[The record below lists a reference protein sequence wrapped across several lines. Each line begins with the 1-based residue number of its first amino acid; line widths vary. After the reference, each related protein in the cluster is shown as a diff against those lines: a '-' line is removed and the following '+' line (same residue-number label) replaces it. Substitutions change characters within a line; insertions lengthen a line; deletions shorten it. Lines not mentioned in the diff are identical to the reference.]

1 MAKKLNKKIAY
12 SLLALLVVCIA
23 GGSVVGLRMWRERNP
38 EYSLDKAREA
48 FKNQDFPTAEQFFGK
63 AYAYTK
69 LDEDKI
75 DILFEM
81 AEFHLT
87 STEKH
92 EPNWRKAL
100 GCWQTVLN
108 VNPNH
113 LEARR
118 KLMDYYYQMGDSG
131 GSGAWKMVEEHSSK
145 LLESFTKT
153 QKEPDIEVLMAN
165 ARASLEIARVGT
177 SAFRE
182 ALVTKAITDL
192 ETLKKK
198 TPDNARIY
206 EYLIEATL
214 LKGELEYLKGAAE
227 LKDNTSAFALKT
239 AREKAQE
246 DVKQIIQQARENA
259 SDKSLANAFALEM
272 RVRQAQSDPNLLPAV
287 RKEAEA
293 LAAAFPD
300 SDRIHAIVATS
311 YELHGAMD
319 RRQELNLA
327 IQNIEKALSIATDK
341 KVSHAMR
348 LASLLYRT
356 GSFYGEKDLTLRAIK
371 EAEQALTYP
380 ESTVLPGPREG
391 AARQNRLMIQ
401 IFLARCYM
409 EQTLLARE
417 SQDKAS
423 ETDYLAKTKTTVS
436 SITQAVGE
444 NNLMARQWQ
453 GMQLLAEGQT
463 DQAFR
468 ALYKIYQE
476 YKALDKAGD
485 YSTIDAHLCYVLSR
499 IAAQQRSVGMQR
511 EFLEKALYNQNSIAP
526 EKPGAI
532 LEYASVLLEL
542 QGGQRATDII
552 KSYMNIYGK
561 TPMVQIMLANAL
573 IQSGQ
578 FEQVD
583 AIVKDLD
590 PDDVQ
595 TLLTRLMSVTMQVG
609 RLQGQINLGGSTGA
623 SSAQQAQLAKLR
635 SQQGELIKR
644 LMDKA
649 PDKIESGILASY
661 CRYAIANDIKGTAEL
676 VDQYLVAFPTNT
688 TAQLLKLELAEPD
701 PKAVSASRRT
711 ELMEQVL
718 LQTQDPLRRA
728 LGLGQHYRSVGK
740 VDLAK
745 EHYQKAYQLAPDN
758 IEVCSGYFGFLLDQ
772 KDIKTAESVYQKIRD
787 KNPDGCEGNL
797 FAAQLE
803 IARDNYTAA
812 LRRLDECLALRPSLT
827 TAAILKSQVYLQQK
841 NYTAAVENATQAF
854 QMDPQNGVAARQLAS
869 SLFERNR
876 DLGSKVTDQQLA
888 EADRAVGLA
897 MVLNP
902 GEWQLQSV
910 YAETLYQQDP
920 QRALAMRQVLLKN
933 NPNPTNAIML
943 ANMAMRQAQDEKD
956 QAKQSALL
964 EIAGNAYEQAW
975 QMAPTDTAVQT
986 AYAEYLRITNQR
998 QKAVE
1003 MFAGNENILWR
1014 FYLSDSQ
1021 YVKALEILEAIN
1033 QKTPGQM
1040 DVLQGLVEAHQGLN
1054 QWDAMKTYLDILA
1067 QKELT
1072 VDQELWLIQKY
1083 LDSGHNQPAETK
1095 LASFQERHPDDNRGL
1110 LLDAWLEMMRG
1121 NLELSLTKTQ
1131 RYLEK
1136 DTNSA
1141 GGWRLK
1147 GRIHRLMDQP
1157 QQAIDALQRSK
1168 SITPDSSVR
1177 MELAT
1182 LYSQSRQIE
1191 AAAGELNTGLNDPKA
1206 PQQLRLMLE
1215 TLYRENKRYNDL
1227 KTFYAKT
1234 LEKFPEDTFWTSRAG
1249 LFYLEQKDYPT
1260 ALKLLETCLNL
1271 TQKKGVNDP
1280 AALDNYLG
1288 ALIAAQKLDNV
1299 TAVAAKYMDGPLAP
1313 VAYWNIAAVQAKLNQ
1328 PDKAAES
1335 FARAIEK
1342 AGDNPSSLLA
1352 ALSAMERVLG
1362 AANVESWCT
1371 QKLAADPKFIPAHLM
1386 LVNLAEKAEAF
1397 NKALTHINQ
1406 CLENA
1411 PQNSMQWLEFS
1422 NRKANILMQA
1432 YAKTAD
1438 ANYLKQ
1444 ALAQLEANLKL
1455 RPNDETMLNNIA
1467 YLMADNDIEL
1477 DKAVSYARR
1486 AHQKLPGN
1494 AVFLDTYAYALC
1506 KTGEYAQAETY
1517 MRQVIASYERINT
1530 VPPWD
1535 VYKHLGM
1542 ALIGQKKNKE
1552 ALAAFEKANELGT
1565 DIPDKEKQYLQKTI
1579 QSLKL

>member
-12 SLLALLVVCIA
+12 SLLTLLVVCIA

-38 EYSLDKAREA
+38 EYSLEKARSA
-48 FKNQDFPTAEQFFGK
+48 FKNQDFQTAEQFFGK

-87 STEKH
+87 SSDQH

-113 LEARR
+113 IEARR
-118 KLMDYYYQMGDSG
+118 RLMDYYYQMADSG
-131 GSGAWKMVEEHSSK
+131 GSGAWKWVEDHSSK
-145 LLESFTKT
+145 LLEVFEKTK
-153 QKEPDIEVLMAN
+153 KEPDISVLMAN

-182 ALVTKAITDL
+182 DLVTKAITDL
-192 ETLKKK
+192 EALKKK
-198 TPDNARIY
+198 TPDNASIY

-214 LKGELEYLKGAAE
+214 LKGELDYLKGVAE

-246 DVKQIIQQARENA
+246 DVKQIIEQAKENA

-272 RVRQAQSDPNLLPAV
+272 RVREAQSDPNLLPDV
-287 RKEAEA
+287 RKEAQA

-300 SDRIHAIVATS
+300 SDRIHAIVSTT

-327 IQNIEKALSIATDK
+327 IQNIEKALSLATDK
-341 KVSHAMR
+341 KVAHAMR

-356 GSFYGEKDLTLRAIK
+356 GSFYGEKELALRAIN

-380 ESTVLPGPREG
+380 ESTVLPGPKES

-401 IFLARCYM
+401 IFLARCYS

-417 SQDKAS
+417 NQDAAS
-423 ETDYLAKTKTTVS
+423 EKAYLTKTRNTVS
-436 SITQAVGE
+436 GITQAVGE
-444 NNLMARQWQ
+444 NNLLAKQWQ

-468 ALYKIYQE
+468 SLYSIYQE
-476 YKALDKAGD
+476 YKSLDKAGD

-499 IAAQQRSVGMQR
+499 IAAQQRSIGMQR

-532 LEYASVLLEL
+532 LDYASVLLEL
-542 QGGQRATDII
+542 QGGAPAANII
-552 KSYMNIYGK
+552 RSYLNIYGK
-561 TPMVQIMLANAL
+561 TPNVQIMLANAM
-573 IQSGQ
+573 IQTGQ

-583 AIVKDLD
+583 AILNELD
-590 PDDVQ
+590 PDNLQ
-595 TLLTRLMSVTMQVG
+595 TLLTRLMSLTLQVS
-609 RLQGQINLGGSTGA
+609 RLQGQINLAGSAGA
-623 SSAQQAQLAKLR
+623 TPALKAQLTNLR
-635 SQQGELIKR
+635 TQQGEFIKR
-644 LMDKA
+644 LMEKA
-649 PDKIESGILASY
+649 PNKLESGILASY
-661 CRYAIANDIKGTAEL
+661 CRYAMANDIKGTAEL
-676 VDQYLVAFPTNT
+676 VDQYLVTFPTNT

-701 PKAVSASRRT
+701 PKAVTSSRRT
-711 ELMEQVL
+711 ELLEQVL

-740 VDLAK
+740 NDLAK
-745 EHYQKAYQLAPDN
+745 EHYQKAYDLAPDN
-758 IEVCSGYFGFLLDQ
+758 IEVCSGYFRFLLDQ
-772 KDIKTAESVYQKIRD
+772 KDIKTAESIYQKIRD

-803 IARDNYTAA
+803 IARENYTTA

-841 NYTAAVENATQAF
+841 NYTAAVENATKAY

-869 SLFERNR
+869 TLFERNR

-910 YAETLYQQDP
+910 YAETLSQQDP

-933 NPNPTNAIML
+933 NPNTTNAIML
-943 ANMAMRQAQDEKD
+943 GNMAMRQSQDEKD
-956 QAKQSALL
+956 ESHRNALL

-975 QMAPTDTAVQT
+975 KMAPSDTAIQT
-986 AYAEYLRITNQR
+986 AYAEYLRVTSQR

-1003 MFAGNENILWR
+1003 IFAENKEVLWR
-1014 FYLSDSQ
+1014 FYMSDSQ
-1021 YVKALEILEAIN
+1021 YVKALEILEALN
-1033 QKTPGQM
+1033 QKTPDQM
-1040 DVLQGLVEAHQGLN
+1040 DILQGLVEAHQGLN

-1083 LDSGHNQPAETK
+1083 LDSGHNQPAEVK
-1095 LASFQERHPDDNRGL
+1095 LASFQERHPDDTRGL

-1121 NLELSLTKTQ
+1121 NLEVSLTKTQ
-1131 RYLEK
+1131 RYLEQ

-1147 GRIHRLMDQP
+1147 GRIHRLMNQP

-1182 LYSQSRQIE
+1182 LYSQSKQIE

-1215 TLYRENKRYNDL
+1215 TLYRENKRYTDL
-1227 KTFYAKT
+1227 RTFYTKT
-1234 LEKFPEDTFWTSRAG
+1234 LEQFPEDPFWTNRAG
-1249 LFYLEQKDYPT
+1249 LFYLEQKDYAA
-1260 ALKLLETCLNL
+1260 ALKLLETSLNL
-1271 TQKKGVNDP
+1271 NEKNGINDA
-1280 AALDNYLG
+1280 AALDNYLS

-1299 TAVAAKYMDGPLAP
+1299 TSVAAKYIDGPLAP
-1313 VAYWNIAAVQAKLNQ
+1313 VAYWNIATVQAKMNQ
-1328 PDKAAES
+1328 PEKATES
-1335 FARAIEK
+1335 FTRAIEK
-1342 AGDNPSSLLA
+1342 TGDNPASLLA
-1352 ALSAMERVLG
+1352 TLSVMERVLG
-1362 AANVESWCT
+1362 ANYVETWCT
-1371 QKLAADPKFIPAHLM
+1371 QKLTAEPKFIPAHLM

-1397 NKALTHINQ
+1397 NKALTHIDQ

-1444 ALAQLEANLKL
+1444 ALSQLEANLKL
-1455 RPNDETMLNNIA
+1455 RPNDETMMNNIA
-1467 YLMADNDIEL
+1467 YLMADNDIDL

-1494 AVFLDTYAYALC
+1494 AIFLDTYAYALC
-1506 KTGEYAQAETY
+1506 KSGEYAQAETY
-1517 MRQVIASYERINT
+1517 MRQVIASYERINA

-1542 ALIGQKKNKE
+1542 ALAGQKKNKE
-1552 ALAAFEKANELGT
+1552 ALVAFEKANELGI